1 MRASVVS
8 FVVSAAAAAVRT
20 AHAADDRLQRA
31 VLAHTVCE
39 GSEDGPAAAL
49 ERARRKYV
57 SARSEDEQDD
67 ENPKTFVAA
76 KTAIHSVSSYTRKR
90 AFDGRAPQSVCKV
103 KVSAALCYIV
113 CRRAGWCS
121 FAAAMLSGARKG
133 AVGGNF
139 CKCRSISCKNGRRY
153 GIIKK
158 GNSYGG
164 TVRLRLYP
172 LRELAIH
179 FFYGYPYGIRW
190 RSI

>member
-121 FAAAMLSGARKG
+121 FAAAMLPGTRKRG
-133 AVGGNF
+133 TEGGNF
-139 CKCRSISCKNGRRY
+139 CKCRSISCKIGRGY
-153 GIIKK
+153 GIMMK
-158 GNSYGG
+158 
-164 TVRLRLYP
+164 VR
-172 LRELAIH
+172 
-179 FFYGYPYGIRW
+179 
-190 RSI
+190 